1 MLTKEQLLAM
11 SEDDY
16 MNEAQ
21 LAYFSELL
29 IAEAQ
34 DIKNHLKEAR
44 ENLSSQSYEADELD
58 KAAQEEERRLQL
70 RFLDRQT
77 KLLPKI
83 EQALDR
89 IKQDDFGYCDIT
101 GDPIGVQRLLL
112 RPTATLCA
120 EEKQRQ
126 ETQERSYR
134 DS

>member
-29 IAEAQ
+29 LAEAQ
-34 DIKNHLKEAR
+34 DIKTHLKEAR
-44 ENLSSQSYEADELD
+44 ANLSSQSYEADELD

>member
-1 MLTKEQLLAM
+1 MLTREELLAM

-16 MNEAQ
+16 MNDEQ
-21 LAYFSELL
+21 LEFFKNLL
-29 IAEAQ
+29 ITEAQ
-34 DIKNHLKEAR
+34 DIKDHLREAR
-44 ENLSSQSYEADELD
+44 DNLSSQSYEADELD

-89 IKQDDFGYCDIT
+89 ITQDEFGFCEIT
-101 GDPIGVQRLLL
+101 GDPIGIPRLLL

-126 ETQERSYR
+126 EIKEKSFR
-134 DS
+134 DA

>member
-29 IAEAQ
+29 IAEAL

-44 ENLSSQSYEADELD
+44 ESLSSQSYEADELD

-89 IKQDDFGYCDIT
+89 IKRDDFGYCDIT